1 MATRMTDDTGPGWKR
16 LLPGRQGTGRLRP
29 LRAAFTALLVAGF
42 ATGCSALGGSLR
54 VVWEAPV
61 DSEAMGYGNGTW
73 LVGDTLVRSRYDAVT
88 AFDAGTG
95 KGRWEYTPP
104 GQEHICAV
112 SRRSAGSIV
121 LIARGNTTDAGCSTV
136 AALDLTTGRERWHTP
151 RTPGEQTDT
160 FTDMVAVGGGIAV
173 VRDAD
178 DMWALDDD
186 TGTPGTRPAVPGS
199 KALRALDLRTGAP
212 RWTAAVPEGCVPEQI
227 AAGKR
232 QVVAVLACARTELR
246 LAAFDPADGRQR
258 WTAPLG
264 GRTTPVPDGQVT
276 LLSAEPAVAQLGGA
290 TEGQPSTFLA
300 FREDGK
306 TAGRIESTG
315 GYGTVQ
321 AHEPAL
327 VAVADGRLY
336 LGAESRE
343 REAYRDR
350 VVAFDLTSGSQVWLE
365 DVAVAG
371 GLRALDVTGGR
382 VTVLADR
389 GSRHDGLD
397 ELRVLDAAT
406 GDEKESIE
414 TGLDVDRAQ
423 GELADLLV
431 YEELVVAVRQD
442 SGARP
447 FSVYARE

>member
-1 MATRMTDDTGPGWKR
+1 M
-16 LLPGRQGTGRLRP
+16 
-29 LRAAFTALLVAGF
+29 LLVAGL
-42 ATGCSALGGSLR
+42 ATGCSVLGGSLR

-61 DSEAMGYGNGTW
+61 DSNARDYGNGAW

-95 KGRWEYTPP
+95 KGRWEYAPP
-104 GQEHICAV
+104 GQERICAV
-112 SRRSAGSIV
+112 SRQTAGSVV
-121 LIARGNTTDAGCSTV
+121 LIARGSMTDAGCSIV

-151 RTPGEQTDT
+151 RTPGDLTET

-173 VRDAD
+173 LRDAD
-178 DMWALDDD
+178 DMWALN
-186 TGTPGTRPAVPGS
+186 TRPAVSGT
-199 KALRALDLRTGAP
+199 KALRAFDVRTGAP
-212 RWTAAVPEGCVPEQI
+212 RWTAAIPEGCVPEQV
-227 AAGKR
+227 AAGER

-258 WTAPLG
+258 WITPLG

-276 LLSAEPAVAQLGGA
+276 LRSAEPAVVQTGGT
-290 TEGQPSTFLA
+290 TEGQSGAFLTFGA
-300 FREDGK
+300 GGK
-306 TAGRIESTG
+306 ATGRIETTG
-315 GYGTVQ
+315 RYGTVQ
-321 AHEPAL
+321 AHTPAL

-389 GSRHDGLD
+389 GTRHDGLD

-414 TGLDVDRAQ
+414 TGLNVDGAQ
-423 GELADLLV
+423 GELADLFA
-431 YEELVVAVRQD
+431 YEELVVAVRQNA
-442 SGARP
+442 GVRP